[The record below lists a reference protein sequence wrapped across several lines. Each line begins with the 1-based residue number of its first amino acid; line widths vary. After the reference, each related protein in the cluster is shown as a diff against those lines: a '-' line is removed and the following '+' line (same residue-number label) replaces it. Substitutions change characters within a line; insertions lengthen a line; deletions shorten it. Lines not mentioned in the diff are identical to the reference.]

1 MEEEKKRTL
10 LFELPMWRS
19 DSKAADSHVAGP
31 GTWVESKEVQMIRD
45 NILRFWSALE
55 RNRNQ
60 RRLHDRHLPVP

>member
-19 DSKAADSHVAGP
+19 DSKAAGSLVAGP

-45 NILRFWSALE
+45 DILGFWSASE

-60 RRLHDRHLPVP
+60 RRLHGRHLPVP